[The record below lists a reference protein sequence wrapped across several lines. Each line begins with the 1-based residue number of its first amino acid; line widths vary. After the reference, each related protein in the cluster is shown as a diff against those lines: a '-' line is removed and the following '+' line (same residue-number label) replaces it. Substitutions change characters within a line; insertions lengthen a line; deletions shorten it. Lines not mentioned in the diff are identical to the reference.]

1 MISAPNQDNSS
12 SMTLNLFRLFL
23 LRNISVASQLFVIVI
38 VTQWLAIKL
47 PLFPLVTIL
56 VCLLFWNFVS
66 WWRTQHYG
74 LESEREFFLQLA
86 IDTVAFAGVLFYAG
100 GATNP
105 FAWFF
110 LLPLMVAATVLAKP
124 YIWSLAALTI
134 SCYSLLMKFH
144 IPLGGSNHM
153 SHSSGFEQHILGM
166 WIGFVLSSVM
176 ISYFVAG
183 IAHSMRQRDQ
193 ALAKARE
200 HALRDERI
208 VALGTLA
215 AGAAHEL
222 GTPLAT
228 ISIVAEDLE
237 QASIDA
243 GDKEL
248 KKKVEIIQDQI
259 ARCKKALSVISASAG
274 EERAESGQLM
284 CVEEYLHQIINKWQ
298 HEKPTIKLRYN
309 LEGDDSSK
317 LLAERALEQALINIL
332 NNAADASPNDVE
344 FLANWDEKKLIL
356 EIKDRGPGFSED
368 DCAAAGK
375 KMFSNKEHGLGLGLF
390 LTHSVVGRLG
400 GDVSLYN
407 RQGGGVSTKITLPL
421 VSAH

>member
-1 MISAPNQDNSS
+1 MISTPSQDSRS
-12 SMTLNLFRLFL
+12 SMMLNLFRLFL
-23 LRNISVASQLFVIVI
+23 LRNISVASQLMVIVI
-38 VTQWLAIKL
+38 VTQWLDLKL
-47 PLFPLVTIL
+47 PLVPLISIL
-56 VCLLFWNFVS
+56 VLLLFWNFVS
-66 WWRTQHYG
+66 WWRTQRYG

-86 IDTVAFAGVLFYAG
+86 VDTIAFAGVLYYTG

-134 SCYSLLMKFH
+134 LCYSLLMKVH

-153 SHSSGFEQHILGM
+153 SHGSGFEQHVLGM
-166 WIGFVLSSVM
+166 WIGFVLSTVL

-193 ALAKARE
+193 MLAKARE
-200 HALRDERI
+200 QALRDERI

-237 QASIDA
+237 QASVIA

-248 KKKVEIIQDQI
+248 KAKVDIIHDQI
-259 ARCKKALSVISASAG
+259 ARCKQALSVISASAG
-274 EERAESGQLM
+274 EVRAESGQLLY
-284 CVEEYLHQIINKWQ
+284 VEDYLQQIIDKWQ
-298 HEKPTIKLRYN
+298 HEKPTVTLQYRMD
-309 LEGDDSSK
+309 GDDSSQ
-317 LLAERALEQALINIL
+317 LVAERALDQALINIL

-344 FLANWDEKKLIL
+344 FIANWDKKSLVL

-368 DCAAAGK
+368 DSAAAGK

-407 RQGGGVSTKITLPL
+407 RQGGGVSTQITLPL
-421 VSAH
+421 VLP